1 MGVDVWGRNTRSG
14 GGWNISQDLTVIQSK
29 GLSCALFAPGWIFE
43 HECNGQVNEEY
54 FQKEK
59 RFWHNTIT
67 EVTLD
72 GSMKLLCDPSCVAYY
87 VIT

>member
-14 GGWNISQDLTVIQSK
+14 GGWNVSQDLAVIAAK

-43 HECNGQVNEEY
+43 SECNGQTDEEY

-67 EVTLD
+67 EVTMT
-72 GSMKLLCDPSCVAYY
+72 GSMKLLSSPSCIAFY
-87 VIT
+87 V